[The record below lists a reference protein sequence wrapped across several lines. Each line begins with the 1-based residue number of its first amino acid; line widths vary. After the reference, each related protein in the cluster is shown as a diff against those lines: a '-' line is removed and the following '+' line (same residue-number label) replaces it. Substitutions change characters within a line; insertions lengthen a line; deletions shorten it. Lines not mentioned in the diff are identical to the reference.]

1 PVVALADC
9 GERGLLASTA
19 DGRLFRCRNREFVP
33 FVLDVQPRD
42 VDAFFL
48 DRDGLL
54 WMGTQGD
61 GLWMEAGGRARQI
74 TVKDGLYDDEVY
86 GIVADEEARLWMA
99 CSRGIFYVDRAELRR
114 CAAGETAQVKS
125 TPFSPTDA
133 LRTLE
138 CQSGVQ
144 PGLWRMQDG
153 SNWYSTIHG

>member
-1 PVVALADC
+1 VQQTFTTENGLPSNTVRGICRDRQEALWVGTDGGIAEFTEGRFVQPAGDAEFMSLPVVALADC

-19 DGRLFRCRNREFVP
+19 GGRLFRCRTREFVP
-33 FVLDVQPRD
+33 FVLDVQPGD

-86 GIVADEEARLWMA
+86 GIVADDEDRLWM
-99 CSRGIFYVDRAELRR
+99 
-114 CAAGETAQVKS
+114 
-125 TPFSPTDA
+125 
-133 LRTLE
+133 
-138 CQSGVQ
+138 
-144 PGLWRMQDG
+144 
-153 SNWYSTIHG
+153 